1 MELQQTGTLIQSA
14 RAYLPNM
21 ALTNTVEEIESRFDD
36 IRTAQYLVKTYVE
49 DAAVKVDEDM
59 KRFTQE
65 VEKVCQAFTAAISTL
80 DTSRADTQFNECFM
94 AYENAL
100 DGIDEEG
107 KFTYYWRNL
116 LTREEVRKLA
126 LTRILFFTVEEG
138 FKSSVPEH
146 LGSMLIIKHFKATDS
161 VLFS

>member
-1 MELQQTGTLIQSA
+1 MELQQTGTLIPSA

-36 IRTAQYLVKTYVE
+36 IRTSQYLVKTYVQDPE
-49 DAAVKVDEDM
+49 DEDM
-59 KRFTQE
+59 KRFSQD
-65 VEKVCQAFTAAISTL
+65 VEKVCQTFTAAITTL
-80 DTSRADTQFNECFM
+80 NTSADDTQFNECFM

-107 KFTYYWRNL
+107 KFTNYWRNL
-116 LTREEVRKLA
+116 LTREEVRQLA
-126 LTRILFFTVEEG
+126 LTRIFFFTVEES

-146 LGSMLIIKHFKATDS
+146 LRSMLIIKHFKATNS
-161 VLFS
+161 VLFF